1 MRDDGSR
8 CSSATSATEPF
19 ACAVESAEDRPA
31 TVGCRLR
38 ATVVPGVSGSHA
50 VRRTFAR
57 AGHVRADGP
66 ECAIYADPVAIARH
80 GRRGGAAAPTRTVLR

>member
-1 MRDDGSR
+1 MRDDGSC
-8 CSSATSATEPF
+8 CSSATSSTEPF